1 MDSEIVDLD
10 TNEIKTL
17 PSNEIDLNVPAA
29 PSEPETPTKPPSPPE
44 TPQKNGRESQISYE
58 WAKDLI
64 KGYVPD
70 LISNSPKME
79 IFFCLLEESVKVQ
92 DRILVFSQSLL
103 TLNLIERFLQM
114 NCVPGSEDKWK
125 KNKSYFSEFYLMFV
139 LLDSLYLI
147 IFSRNRWSHTSGRKR
162 EDD

>member
-1 MDSEIVDLD
+1 MFVLFSNYPGSTTGMDSEIVDLD

-17 PSNEIDLNVPAA
+17 PSNEIDLNVPANQ
-29 PSEPETPTKPPSPPE
+29 PEATETKQTSPPE
-44 TPQKNGRESQISYE
+44 TPHKNPRESQISYE

-70 LISNSPKME
+70 LIENSPKME

-114 NCVPGSEDKWK
+114 NCVPETEDKWK
-125 KNKSYFSEFYLMFV
+125 KNKSYFRKFFKYYYL
-139 LLDSLYLI
+139 
-147 IFSRNRWSHTSGRKR
+147 
-162 EDD
+162 